1 MKKINY
7 AYIANNILGDKLY
20 CKFIKEVAKENKN
33 VNLVDFG
40 EKVFEKS
47 CLLLVALWTSKVLES
62 DKVKIC
68 IGNEIIEISCKEFAK
83 KYQKYVKQLDIC

>member
-7 AYIANNILGDKLY
+7 AYIANNILGDELY

-47 CLLLVALWTSKVLES
+47 CLLLVALGMSNVLKN

-68 IGNEIIEISCKEFAK
+68 IGCEEVEISCKEFASKYK
-83 KYQKYVKQLDIC
+83 KYADKLNIL